1 MFNVKSYLKIQSF
14 KDIQIRKSLQLMFEN
29 SWQGKILL
37 ILKSRL
43 IVEKMY
49 DKLVHY
55 NHPVFSLWSN
65 PRLQRRG
72 IFTMRELYG
81 IQK

>member
-29 SWQGKILL
+29 SWQGKISL
-37 ILKSRL
+37 ILKSNL

-49 DKLVHY
+49 GKLVHY
-55 NHPVFSLWSN
+55 TPLLLPLVESPSPKDENFHS
-65 PRLQRRG
+65 G
-72 IFTMRELYG
+72 ELHG
-81 IQK
+81 FQK